1 MRAVRGA
8 DTAHMRN
15 SSGSWLQSQKQ
26 TFYCSKGADGTTFP
40 QVDLGAMIDSYE
52 SEAVDR
58 LNDKEQ
64 NRNFGTT
71 CFPSRLPCARP
82 FLGAGWNRVG
92 VTLRRGD

>member
-52 SEAVDR
+52 SEAADHLTAILAHMR
-58 LNDKEQ
+58 Q
-64 NRNFGTT
+64 TWHARTT
-71 CFPSRLPCARP
+71 
-82 FLGAGWNRVG
+82 
-92 VTLRRGD
+92 